1 MMTQQERIMRHIE
14 ERYGSE
20 PEHLWAQYPDYTVYR
35 HSASRKWFAVFLT
48 VPRDKLG
55 MEGIEPICVLD
66 IKCSPLMIGSLL
78 SENGFFPAYHMNKTY
93 WISVLMDGSV
103 SDDQIFAL
111 LEFSYDSA
119 APKRKAKR

>member
-20 PEHLWAQYPDYTVYR
+20 PEHLWAQYPDYVVYR
-35 HSASRKWFAVFLT
+35 HSASRKWYAVFLT
-48 VPRDKLG
+48 VPKDKLG
-55 MEGIEPICVLD
+55 FEGTDPVCVLD

-78 SENGFFPAYHMNKTY
+78 SEKGFLPAYHMNKNH
-93 WISVLMDGSV
+93 WISVLMDGQV
-103 SDDQIFAL
+103 ADDQIFSL

-119 APKRKAKR
+119 APKRKVKR